1 MEQKKRRYRF
11 GDRSY
16 GRRIRS
22 LASYYQITP
31 FIMKTRGD
39 ASNFFTDS
47 IEVTEIDK
55 YLRGKRAQGYKG
67 MGMLHVFLAAYVRTV
82 SQRPGLN
89 RFISGQRIYARN
101 GIEMTMTV
109 KHSLSSSAAE
119 SSIMLNCDPSATILD
134 IYSDINTEVT
144 KIKAM
149 EENDTDKTAKLL
161 THLPALLLKAF
172 VALMNTLDYF
182 GIMPKAILKASP
194 FHGSLF
200 ISDLGSL
207 GIPPIY
213 HHLYNFGNLP
223 IFITFGAKRK
233 VNEIAD
239 DGSVV
244 TKKYIDYT
252 AVLDERI
259 CDGFYYA
266 QSFKIMKDYM
276 RHPEKL
282 EVPPEEI
289 VEDVD

>member
-1 MEQKKRRYRF
+1 
-11 GDRSY
+11 
-16 GRRIRS
+16 
-22 LASYYQITP
+22 
-31 FIMKTRGD
+31 
-39 ASNFFTDS
+39 
-47 IEVTEIDK
+47 
-55 YLRGKRAQGYKG
+55 
-67 MGMLHVFLAAYVRTV
+67 V

-101 GIEMTMTV
+101 DIEMTMTV

-119 SSIMLNCDPSATILD
+119 SSIMLTCDPSATIFD
-134 IYSDINTEVT
+134 IYNGINEEVA
-144 KIKAM
+144 KIKSM
-149 EENDTDKTAKLL
+149 EANHTDNTADMLMK
-161 THLPALLLKAF
+161 LPALLLKAAIAF
-172 VALMNTLDYF
+172 INTLDYF
-182 GIMPKAILKASP
+182 GLVPKTLLKASP

-233 VNEIAD
+233 VNEID
-239 DGSVV
+239 YDGNVV
-244 TKKYIDYT
+244 HKKYIDYT

-266 QSFKIMKDYM
+266 QSFKILKNLM
-276 RHPEKL
+276 RHPEML
-282 EVPPEEI
+282 EVPPEQI